1 MWYIGPMTE
10 TPKRGRGRPKGNKLS
25 AETKAKISE
34 AARRQHA
41 DPEAHARWRASM
53 EVVWQAKRDAKAGTS
68 GAAETIRVPASDVS
82 LETPT
87 ADESYLQA
95 GTQTRLDLLAAGLKA
110 ATGKP
115 VRFVDVT
122 DQIEFEA
129 GTE

>member
-1 MWYIGPMTE
+1 MSPMTE

-53 EVVWQAKRDAKAGTS
+53 EAVWQAKRDIRAGTV
-68 GAAETIRVPASDVS
+68 GAAETIRVPVEGEDGV
-82 LETPT
+82 TQ
-87 ADESYLQA
+87 ADTENE
-95 GTQTRLDLLAAGLKA
+95 
-110 ATGKP
+110 P
-115 VRFVDVT
+115 
-122 DQIEFEA
+122 EA